1 MIEVSRWILSN
12 MARIGVSLLREGKK
26 YVNAKTMFFR
36 FWEFFKKSKYKLMV
50 SPLNFLFDNI
60 LLMLISRVSPSVSIE
75 SPRTEGASVCESSI
89 TSGFLPLAFSLA
101 CSCLLFSSSFVNEV
115 MSTLTNI
122 VCLTFGLC
130 NGNLWSNKL

>member
-1 MIEVSRWILSN
+1 MQRRE
-12 MARIGVSLLREGKK
+12 EGKK

-36 FWEFFKKSKYKLMV
+36 FREFFKKSKYKLMV